1 MKTVLL
7 VLFGL
12 IVMADIASIVVF
24 WMMLAIG
31 DTDVIR
37 KVVKKPCRYDNL
49 DTEDYIKFLWW
60 TLFLPVIYLF
70 KFIKHGLVPTIK
82 FIIKFLVWPIKY
94 LFSLIK
100 INTKESLKDKIGKF
114 IVKTFKL

>member
-7 VLFGL
+7 VLLSL
-12 IVMADIASIVVF
+12 IVMGDIVSIAVF

>member
-1 MKTVLL
+1 MKTILL
-7 VLFGL
+7 VLLGL
-12 IVMADIASIVVF
+12 IGMAHIASIAVF
-24 WMMLAIG
+24 WIMLAVD

-37 KVVKKPCRYDNL
+37 KVVKKPCCHDNL

-70 KFIKHGLVPTIK
+70 KFVKHGLVPTIK
-82 FIIKFLVWPIKY
+82 FIIKFFVWPFKY

-100 INTKESLKDKIGKF
+100 INNKEPLKDKIGKF

>member
-7 VLFGL
+7 VLLVL
-12 IVMADIASIVVF
+12 IGMAYIISIAVF
-24 WMMLAIG
+24 WLMLAFG

-60 TLFLPVIYLF
+60 NLFLPVIYLF

-82 FIIKFLVWPIKY
+82 FIIKFLIWPIKY

-100 INTKESLKDKIGKF
+100 INIKESLKDKIGKF
-114 IVKTFKL
+114 IVKIFKL